1 MLLDLAH
8 LAAFYVA
15 MGIIVWVAYGH
26 GQIVGFRK
34 AQRLADEHLQEFER
48 WPER

>member
-1 MLLDLAH
+1 MLLDLGR
-8 LAAFYVA
+8 LAAFYLA
-15 MGIIVWVAYGH
+15 MGVIVWCAYGF

-34 AQRLADEHLQEFER
+34 AQRMATEHLEEFER